1 MKTSTLGD
9 LLTIQLCTP
18 SVRDYNPDAAIETW
32 MRAVNT
38 PRRPTFKD
46 GMTPRSGSLEEVPNQ
61 GGTADMEVEDEQEQ
75 DVFFNEEDEPEVGN
89 TETDTEIE
97 DNQMTAYALYR
108 KLSEFS
114 T

>member
-1 MKTSTLGD
+1 
-9 LLTIQLCTP
+9 
-18 SVRDYNPDAAIETW
+18 

-38 PRRPTFKD
+38 PRRSTFKD
-46 GMTPRSGSLEEVPNQ
+46 GMTPRSGRLEEVPNQ
-61 GGTADMEVEDEQEQ
+61 GGTEDMEVEDEQEQ

-89 TETDTEIE
+89 TETDTEVE
-97 DNQMTAYALYR
+97 DNEMTADALYR